1 MTKALTQEI
10 DYGGKCLV
18 HCHAGHGRTGMIIA
32 CYLVYSLGYS
42 AAQAV
47 TLTRQRRA
55 KAIQTKGQV
64 QLVKDFEA
72 FLSSKRTLFALTK
85 ADATLPT
92 YVYVSVRTSCR
103 PSAARPWSFFL
114 RKHLSFTAPAN
125 GPARWLP
132 FWCALASDLH
142 GADFCSRHTL
152 QQSMEA
158 QVELLTD
165 AEKARLGCRHKL
177 VDVVLHRICE
187 LFEEDPNVFMHLTCE
202 AARSGFVCNDPDRG

>member
-42 AAQAV
+42 SAQAV

-85 ADATLPT
+85 AGAT
-92 YVYVSVRTSCR
+92 YVYVSVCTV
-103 PSAARPWSFFL
+103 PHADPAPHARPWSFL
-114 RKHLSFTAPAN
+114 RKHRSFTATAD
-125 GPARWLP
+125 GPARWLAL
-132 FWCALASDLH
+132 WCALTSDRR
-142 GADFCSRHTL
+142 GADFCSRYTL

-187 LFEEDPNVFMHLTCE
+187 LFEDDPNVCI
-202 AARSGFVCNDPDRG
+202 